1 VTDEFNREYAN
12 QLNFIAF
19 LRSFMGSLQRFD
31 LKKYIKAYNVSVLFE
46 TGAFKGNGIRHAL
59 EAGFE
64 KVISTEIMD
73 EFVELNQNQF
83 RQYKNVTILK
93 GNSSEL
99 LDKHI
104 FQIKENTF
112 FWLDAHYPGADGG
125 LLDYN
130 SDFDDSIK
138 YPLENELRI
147 IKKHRPTK
155 EDVILIDDLRLYEEG
170 DYDFGNIPAD
180 ARKPENFTIDFVYD
194 LFSDSHHII
203 KLYNDHGYLLLLPK
217 TQKPNIY
224 TKVGLREILRL
235 RERLKKLFQK

>member
-1 VTDEFNREYAN
+1 
-12 QLNFIAF
+12 
-19 LRSFMGSLQRFD
+19 MGSLQRFD
-31 LKKYIKAYNVSVLFE
+31 LKKYIKSYNVPVLFE
-46 TGAFKGNGIRHAL
+46 TGTFKGNGIKCAL

-64 KVISTEIMD
+64 KVFSTEIMD
-73 EFVELNQNQF
+73 EYVELNQRQF
-83 RQYKNVTILK
+83 RENKNVTILK

-99 LDKHI
+99 LDEHI
-104 FQIKENTF
+104 FQIKENIF

-130 SDFDDSIK
+130 SDFADSIK

-170 DYDFGNIPAD
+170 DYDFGNIPPD
-180 ARKPENFTIDFVYD
+180 MKKPEDFTIDFVYD

-203 KLYNDHGYLLLLPK
+203 KLYNDHGYLLLIPK
-217 TQKPNIY
+217 TQKPDTYVKIG
-224 TKVGLREILRL
+224 VREKLRL
-235 RERLKKLFQK
+235 RERFKKLLQK